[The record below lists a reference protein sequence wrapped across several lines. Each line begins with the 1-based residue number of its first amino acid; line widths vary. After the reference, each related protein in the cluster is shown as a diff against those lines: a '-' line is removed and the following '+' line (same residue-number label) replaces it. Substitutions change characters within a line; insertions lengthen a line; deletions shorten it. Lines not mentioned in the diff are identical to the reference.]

1 MDRSD
6 KENRSDEEF
15 ESPEEEK
22 VDPRIQV
29 R

>member
-15 ESPEEEK
+15 ESPEEEM